1 MNIKSTYKLLSGF
14 ELPVLGFGVYKSP
27 PEITSNSVQHALKSG
42 LLYFYLYILV
52 CIINSKIKQ
61 I

>member
-42 LLYFYLYILV
+42 LLYLSLYLY
-52 CIINSKIKQ
+52 
-61 I
+61 